1 MLGGEAV
8 AVLDSG
14 CEQEV
19 PLSSVPI
26 GSACRVTRLLVS
38 DHVRRRLLD
47 IGLVPATT
55 VTAVRRGPAGDPTA
69 YLIRGA
75 LIALRE
81 EQASKVM
88 VTVSPHL
95 RARAPS

>member
-1 MLGGEAV
+1 MT
-8 AVLDSG
+8 VLECSCD
-14 CEQEV
+14 EEV

-26 GSACRVTRLLVS
+26 GSTCCVTRLLVS
-38 DHVRRRLLD
+38 DGVRRRLLD

-55 VTAVRRGPAGDPTA
+55 VTAVRRSPAGDPTA

-75 LIALRE
+75 LVALRE

-88 VTVSPHL
+88 VQVCP
-95 RARAPS
+95 RVRQPAPS

>member
-1 MLGGEAV
+1 V
-8 AVLDSG
+8 AVVEDDTG
-14 CEQEV
+14 QEV
-19 PLSSVPI
+19 PLSSVPM
-26 GSACRVTRLLVS
+26 GCTCRVVRLLVS

-55 VTAVRRGPAGDPTA
+55 VTAVRRSAAGDPTA

-75 LIALRE
+75 LIALRR

-88 VTVSPHL
+88 VRVCARQKPSVS
-95 RARAPS
+95 S

>member
-1 MLGGEAV
+1 MTALERDTG
-8 AVLDSG
+8 
-14 CEQEV
+14 QEV
-19 PLSSVPI
+19 PLSSVPM
-26 GSACRVTRLLVS
+26 GCTCRVTRLLVS

-55 VTAVRRGPAGDPTA
+55 VTAVRRSAAGDPTA

-75 LIALRE
+75 LIALRR

-88 VTVSPHL
+88 VQVCPRQRPPVS
-95 RARAPS
+95 S